1 MMVSRIA
8 YFPVI
13 VDKVDAQFRRIAG
26 ADIHDGPWLEYKGQP
41 LKW

>member
-26 ADIHDGPWLEYKGQP
+26 ADIHDGPWLEYRGQP